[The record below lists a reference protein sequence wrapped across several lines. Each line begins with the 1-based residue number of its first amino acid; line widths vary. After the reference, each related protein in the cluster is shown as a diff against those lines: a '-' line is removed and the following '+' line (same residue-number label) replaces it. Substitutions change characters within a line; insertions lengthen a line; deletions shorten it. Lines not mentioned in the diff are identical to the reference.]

1 MATKEDQDILRLLV
15 QYVSRAFYEPKFT
28 IIMDQLA
35 RNPVL
40 KDDELAGRL
49 GLQLKELTKLV
60 TVLDKAGL
68 VKTHRQNELKEG
80 AQRSVGR
87 QYYYIDYQHFCNV
100 VKWRVAEMRKRIDDN
115 LRNEL
120 GSKGYV
126 CPQCGKSFSTL
137 EADRLI
143 DINLGT
149 FVCDICRSELID
161 NENADATKGNQDR
174 MQRFNFQMRFIRE
187 GLRKTEEM
195 VLPAFDVVAWIKQ
208 HIQETA
214 QQRSGEATA
223 GDGLK
228 IAGSTPGQHKDE
240 GIAIEMATDKDEA
253 TRRRERQE
261 AAEAK
266 RQQNLLPSWHLK
278 STISGDLTALGIA
291 ESARNAEAAAV
302 TTPSSNEDILRSLGA
317 KTSQRTTEQSYL
329 EIKQE
334 DVKPVITQQQ
344 RDQDFYDQ
352 YYASLAASSQPT
364 PILETGGSDF
374 GEEEEDV
381 KPSIE
386 YLNSLNEYRKRS
398 RSTEDVGFPNSNSG
412 KKVVKLAYEN
422 PGAGP
427 IIASATPMLEALV
440 KERPLDTEDPSL
452 QTRDPVVHVNGQPIS
467 FSAITEEHQELMTPE
482 EYTTYFEVY
491 QQLNP

>member
-1 MATKEDQDILRLLV
+1 MATKEDQETLRLLV

-40 KDDELAGRL
+40 KDDDLAGRL

-68 VKTHRQNELKEG
+68 VRTHRQNELKEG

-87 QYYYIDYQHFCNV
+87 QYYYIDHQHFCNV
-100 VKWRVAEMRKRIDDN
+100 VKWRVAEMRRKIDEN

-120 GSKGYV
+120 DSKGYV
-126 CPQCGKSFSTL
+126 CPQCGKSFATL
-137 EADRLI
+137 EADHLI
-143 DINLGT
+143 DFNLGG
-149 FVCDICRSELID
+149 FYCDVCRAELID
-161 NENADATKGNQDR
+161 NESADAARGNQDR

-195 VLPAFDVVAWIKQ
+195 ILPAFDVVTWIKQ
-208 HIQETA
+208 HIQESA
-214 QQRSGEATA
+214 QQRSGETIT

-228 IAGSTPGQHKDE
+228 IAGSTPGQHKDD
-240 GIAIEMATDKDEA
+240 GIYIEMATDKDEA

-266 RQQNLLPSWHLK
+266 RQQNILPSWHLK

-291 ESARNAEAAAV
+291 ESARNAEVAA
-302 TTPSSNEDILRSLGA
+302 PSSNEDILRSLGA
-317 KTSQRTTEQSYL
+317 KSLQRSVEQSYL
-329 EIKQE
+329 EVKQE
-334 DVKPVITQQQ
+334 DVKPIVSQQQ
-344 RDQDFYDQ
+344 RDNDFYDQ
-352 YYASLAASSQPT
+352 YYSSLAASSQPT
-364 PILETGGSDF
+364 PVLENGGSDF

-398 RSTEDVGFPNSNSG
+398 RSTEDVGFPSSNSG
-412 KKVVKLAYEN
+412 KKVVKLGYDN
-422 PGAGP
+422 PGSGP
-427 IIASATPMLEALV
+427 IIASTTPMLEALV
-440 KERPLDTEDPSL
+440 KEQPPDVEVPPLQAQDPI
-452 QTRDPVVHVNGQPIS
+452 VHVNGKSMP
-467 FSAITEEHQELMTPE
+467 FSAVTEVHQELMTPE

-491 QQLNP
+491 QRLNP

>member
-1 MATKEDQDILRLLV
+1 M
-15 QYVSRAFYEPKFT
+15 
-28 IIMDQLA
+28 
-35 RNPVL
+35 
-40 KDDELAGRL
+40 
-49 GLQLKELTKLV
+49 

-87 QYYYIDYQHFCNV
+87 QYYYIDYQAFCNV
-100 VKWRVAEMRKRIDDN
+100 VKWRVAEMRRKIDHG

-120 GSKGYV
+120 DSKGYV
-126 CPQCGKSFSTL
+126 CPQCGKAFSTL
-137 EADRLI
+137 EVDRLI
-143 DINLGT
+143 DISLGA
-149 FVCDICRSELID
+149 FLCDVCRAELID
-161 NENADATKGNQDR
+161 NESTDTAKGNQDK

-195 VLPAFDVVAWIKQ
+195 VLPAFDVVAWVKQ
-208 HIQETA
+208 HIQDSA
-214 QQRSGEATA
+214 QQRSGEVTT

-278 STISGDLTALGIA
+278 STISDDLTALGIA

-302 TTPSSNEDILRSLGA
+302 STPSSNDDILRSLGA
-317 KTSQRTTEQSYL
+317 KKNAEPSYS
-329 EIKQE
+329 EVKQE
-334 DVKPVITQQQ
+334 DVKPVISQQQ
-344 RDQDFYDQ
+344 RDNDLYDQ
-352 YYASLAASSQPT
+352 YYASLTASYQPT
-364 PILETGGSDF
+364 PTLETGGSDF

-398 RSTEDVGFPNSNSG
+398 RSTEDVGFPHSNSG
-412 KKVVKLAYEN
+412 KKVVKLGYDN
-422 PGAGP
+422 SGSGP
-427 IIASATPMLEALV
+427 IIASTTPMLEALV
-440 KERPLDTEDPSL
+440 KEQPPDMEVPPLQAEDPI
-452 QTRDPVVHVNGQPIS
+452 VYANGKPMP
-467 FSAITEEHQELMTPE
+467 FSAVTEEYENLMTAD
-482 EYTTYFEVY
+482 EYTAYYDVY
-491 QQLNP
+491 QRVNTDML